1 MKKEFCTKFCDVL
14 IWFHKVMK
22 LQSFEFSIRDAIHA
36 NVKYISPVVSI
47 HIFVSFTEKGTLQS
61 FMEFLTIF
69 HKLEV
74 RTFWMIKLSW
84 CKWHDSRKFVNYGL
98 HGKLLE
104 FLVNVNFL
112 YDYRGLFFKKN
123 MLLWPQVSF
132 KTIVLTK
139 SDVTRF
145 GIFAK
150 IIFKFSTF
158 LPQSEWPK
166 VEQKSSQNFFWKFLD
181 L

>member
-69 HKLEV
+69 HKLMKLGRFE
-74 RTFWMIKLSW
+74 WLNCLGASDMI
-84 CKWHDSRKFVNYGL
+84 HAN
-98 HGKLLE
+98 LLIMAYM
-104 FLVNVNFL
+104 VNFWNFWSML
-112 YDYRGLFFKKN
+112 IFFMITEDYFLRKICYFGL
-123 MLLWPQVSF
+123 
-132 KTIVLTK
+132 
-139 SDVTRF
+139 
-145 GIFAK
+145 
-150 IIFKFSTF
+150 
-158 LPQSEWPK
+158 
-166 VEQKSSQNFFWKFLD
+166 KFL
-181 L
+181 LRQLC